1 MASYSFRRGRRSFA
15 QAADSLPPPRVAVG
29 FMCSVSH
36 SRIYRDKSGGESWC
50 RRHESCLYQLRALRF
65 TQIFRQVPA
74 AGRAP
79 RHRKLPA
86 RTSCERSRGT
96 GAPRARARD
105 AHRIS
110 HRAPRSA
117 PIAARP
123 AQPRRRA
130 RSAGASPQFRESRC
144 ASQDNALVLRCL
156 RAITKERTWHDGV
169 LPVDSRRA
177 LGAVWFVC
185 RQTREPCLSHAVC
198 AYRAAAWARDASRLP
213 LERTAGLASRST
225 PCSTEMPPGC
235 AASCRVHS
243 SAARRKPSHSW
254 EAGAPAK

>member
-1 MASYSFRRGRRSFA
+1 M
-15 QAADSLPPPRVAVG
+15 QAADPLPPPRVAVV
-29 FMCSVSH
+29 FMYSVSH

-96 GAPRARARD
+96 GAPRARAQD

-130 RSAGASPQFRESRC
+130 RSAGASPQFRER
-144 ASQDNALVLRCL
+144 
-156 RAITKERTWHDGV
+156 
-169 LPVDSRRA
+169 
-177 LGAVWFVC
+177 
-185 RQTREPCLSHAVC
+185 
-198 AYRAAAWARDASRLP
+198 
-213 LERTAGLASRST
+213 
-225 PCSTEMPPGC
+225 
-235 AASCRVHS
+235 
-243 SAARRKPSHSW
+243 
-254 EAGAPAK
+254 AGAPHRTMPLCSGVCVPSLRSAHGTTASSL